1 MRGIGKEAVA
11 IAAKRQKIVEKA
23 YELFS
28 SGNIESVSLQ
38 DVANGTEFGISMLYR
53 YFENKQTL
61 VVEAATWK
69 WKQFYEENQ
78 KRRPSEDFEGMT
90 AAEIFEFYLDSFLVL
105 YRNHKDLLRFNQFFN
120 IYVQSEHIEVGIMQP
135 YQEMIQDLK
144 GWFHILYE
152 RSKKD
157 HTIRTDETEEEV
169 FSKTLHL
176 MLAAVTRYAVG
187 LVYIPENGFDPE
199 RELEYQKNLIL
210 RDYKTDE

>member
-1 MRGIGKEAVA
+1 MRGIGREAVA

-78 KRRPSEDFEGMT
+78 KRRPSVNFEGMT

-105 YRNHKDLLRFNQFFN
+105 YREHRDLLRFNQFFN
-120 IYVQSEHIEVGIMQP
+120 VYVQSEHVETETLKPYQNMIDRLKEQSDAADRFINVIRKYTYLNDLTAEVLNSLIDRIVVHHKEVGS
-135 YQEMIQDLK
+135 DGK
-144 GWFHILYE
+144 
-152 RSKKD
+152 
-157 HTIRTDETEEEV
+157 
-169 FSKTLHL
+169 
-176 MLAAVTRYAVG
+176 
-187 LVYIPENGFDPE
+187 
-199 RELEYQKNLIL
+199 EYQQIEIYYRFIGRLDAAEKAKKIA
-210 RDYKTDE
+210 